1 MRCNDSTSSPKSS
14 FLKLMK
20 VFIGSWNT
28 PVVSI
33 SLSVFPSRCAVLF
46 SPLRY
51 HLGASAN
58 FANLQGLHLL
68 LNRCW
73 WQVSPRILI
82 GSCIMSKNDGAGLE
96 AAKVTQSHPF
106 TQTNGINESSLSGT
120 PPPLPPTPPPDSLS
134 PPLCHTLL
142 AAHYPLSSLWRDAFH
157 CRRLS
162 SCGPV
167 TEQLRDPG
175 KRIVIFIGSLRN
187 VPVPFSQLSFIKSV

>member
-120 PPPLPPTPPPDSLS
+120 PPPPSPNPSTRLPLSSSVSHAFSSSLSSLFSLTRCISLS
-134 PPLCHTLL
+134 PSVFMRSRNGAAPRSRQAYCHI
-142 AAHYPLSSLWRDAFH
+142 YWLSQKCPR
-157 CRRLS
+157 
-162 SCGPV
+162 
-167 TEQLRDPG
+167 
-175 KRIVIFIGSLRN
+175 
-187 VPVPFSQLSFIKSV
+187 PFLPA